1 LEEAVEL
8 VTPEAIAGSLYA
20 PDLPDPD
27 LIIRTSGEIRLSSR
41 TLYGRKVLLL
51 KETYSRR
58 WATCAGHRNFDC
70 AHADQDALGRPSLRR
85 GNLPSHGHCL

>member
-1 LEEAVEL
+1 LEEVVEL

-27 LIIRTSGEIRLSSR
+27 LIIRTSGKIRLSSR

-51 KETYSRR
+51 KKTYSRR
-58 WATCAGHRNFDC
+58 
-70 AHADQDALGRPSLRR
+70 GRPARVTAI
-85 GNLPSHGHCL
+85 